1 MKLSDCLDAL
11 LPDQNNNK
19 RVLFK
24 HVGNRDIAFKIDS
37 FSKDNNVWEFSV
49 TWYNVVNSDK
59 VFPIDQDVIQI
70 KTSDLQKWESID
82 VQAGRI
88 LRDNL

>member
-11 LPDQNNNK
+11 LPDQNNTK
-19 RVLFK
+19 QVLFK
-24 HVGNRDIAFKIDS
+24 HISNRDIAFKINS
-37 FSKDNNVWEFSV
+37 FSKEDSVWEFNV
-49 TWYNVVNSDK
+49 TWFNVVNSNN
-59 VFPIDQDVIQI
+59 VFSIDQDVIQI
-70 KTSDLQKWESID
+70 KPSDLQKWESIN